1 MALSRAWSRM
11 VLTRGASSS
20 PLFAVLFSTSLR
32 AHADYPI
39 ASHRYLADPASL
51 VHEGRVYLYA
61 SNDDDNAGDDGYKMA
76 SIVCVSSSDL
86 KNWTD
91 HGEVLRVPRD
101 ASWANFSWAPAMASR
116 DGTFFMYFGNNA
128 NGIGVASSASPTG
141 PFTDA
146 KGSALVNSS
155 TPGATGTNSWLFDPG
170 VFIDDDGQAYL
181 YFGGND
187 YDDNARVIELND
199 DMISVSGSAVT
210 ITAPNFFEA
219 SWMHKRDGVYYF
231 SYSTDPGSGQR
242 IDYMTSSSPTS
253 GFTHRGAVG
262 DRPPSNDTDNNH
274 AAIFEFDGKWYH
286 AYHNRFVAHE
296 AGVPS
301 GYRRSLALEPL
312 EYETDGTIKKVSYTL
327 DAVQQLG
334 HLNPYVRV
342 EAETFNAQSGVE
354 TQPSSE
360 GGMNVSF
367 IDPGDFIRLRGV
379 DFGAGAVSF
388 NASVASESTGGTIE
402 LRLDDLAGSPIGTC
416 TVPVTGAW
424 QTWMT
429 TSCDV
434 SGAEGVHDLYL
445 SFGGAGSPLF
455 NLDYWQF
462 TSADGTSGGSGG
474 GGAASGSGSGGTAAG
489 GTAGAMPG
497 GAAGATTSAG
507 VGGAM
512 GTGGAMGGA
521 SVSGSGGAASSKETG
536 GCGCRSAGAGSPREW
551 FLSIAALMLAGIS
564 RRGLAMRGRR

>member
-1 MALSRAWSRM
+1 MVAAGALFAALSFTA
-11 VLTRGASSS
+11 
-20 PLFAVLFSTSLR
+20 R

-51 VHEGRVYLYA
+51 VHEGRLYLYA
-61 SNDDDNAGDDGYKMA
+61 SNDDDNVGDDGYKMA

-101 ASWANFSWAPAMASR
+101 AAWANFSWAPALASR
-116 DGTFFMYFGNNA
+116 NGKIFLYFGNNA
-128 NGIGVASSASPTG
+128 NGIGVATSTSPTG
-141 PFTDA
+141 PFVDA

-155 TPGATGTNSWLFDPG
+155 TPGASGTSIWLFDPG
-170 VFIDDDGQAYL
+170 VFIDDDGKAYL

-187 YDDNARVIELND
+187 YDDNARVIELNE
-199 DMISVSGSAVT
+199 DMVSVSGSAAT

-219 SWMHKRDGVYYF
+219 SWMHKRDGIYYF

-274 AAIFEFDGKWYH
+274 AAIFEFEGKWYH

-296 AGVPS
+296 VGDPS

-312 EYETDGTIKKVSYTL
+312 EYESDGTIKKVTYTL
-327 DAVQQLG
+327 DGVQQLG
-334 HLNPYVRV
+334 HLNPYARV
-342 EAETFNAQSGVE
+342 EGETFNAQSGVE

-367 IDPGDFIRLRGV
+367 IDPGDYVRLRGV
-379 DFGAGAVSF
+379 DFGAGALSF
-388 NASVASESTGGTIE
+388 TASVASESTGGTIE
-402 LRLDDLAGSPIGTC
+402 LRLDDPAGTLIGTC
-416 TVPVTGAW
+416 TVPATGGW

-434 SGAEGVHDLYL
+434 SGSEGVHDLYL
-445 SFGGAGSPLF
+445 SFGGTGAPLF

-462 TSADGTSGGSGG
+462 ASADGSTGGGGAGGAGSGGGSGG
-474 GGAASGSGSGGTAAG
+474 IAPGGTAGTTPGEGGGATASGGAGGAATTTGGGPHGGAAANGAGGAAS
-489 GTAGAMPG
+489 P
-497 GAAGATTSAG
+497 
-507 VGGAM
+507 
-512 GTGGAMGGA
+512 
-521 SVSGSGGAASSKETG
+521 KEAG
-536 GCGCRSAGAGSPREW
+536 GCGCRTARVSAARAW
-551 FLSIAALMLAGIS
+551 FASTSALALLALVG
-564 RRGLAMRGRR
+564 RRRAQRGRSSEQRVAPKGRR